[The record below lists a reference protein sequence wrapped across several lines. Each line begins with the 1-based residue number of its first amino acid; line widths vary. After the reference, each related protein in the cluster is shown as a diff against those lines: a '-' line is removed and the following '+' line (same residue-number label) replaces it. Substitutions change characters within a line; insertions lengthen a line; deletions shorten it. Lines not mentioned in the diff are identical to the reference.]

1 MKCEKCGTE
10 IYENSKFCSNC
21 GEQIIKKE
29 PEIIEEDQSEKNDI
43 QEERASKE
51 QPIETSAITIV
62 EEAKEESKEETK
74 TEIIK
79 QPEDKKENVKQVEVI
94 NEEKPGLS
102 IASLILGIAAILCVF
117 EHGILNFT
125 CAILA
130 IVFGAIGRKKGGK
143 GMGTTGMILGIASL
157 SLFFII
163 VTFLLIFASA
173 LIFGIAVS

>member
-10 IYENSKFCSNC
+10 IAENSKFCSNC
-21 GEQIIKKE
+21 GEQVTKKE
-29 PEIIEEDQSEKNDI
+29 PEIIEVQQIKENDI
-43 QEERASKE
+43 QEETVSKE
-51 QPIETSAITIV
+51 EPIETSTITIV
-62 EEAKEESKEETK
+62 EEPKEESK
-74 TEIIK
+74 TEITK
-79 QPEDKKENVKQVEVI
+79 PQEDKKETVKQAEVI
-94 NEEKPGLS
+94 EEEKPGLS

-130 IVFGAIGRKKGGK
+130 IIFGVIGRKKGGK

-157 SLFFII
+157 ALFFII

-173 LIFGIAVS
+173 LILGIAAS

>member
-10 IYENSKFCSNC
+10 IAENSKFCSNC
-21 GEQIIKKE
+21 GEQITKKE
-29 PEIIEEDQSEKNDI
+29 PEIIEVEQLKENDI
-43 QEERASKE
+43 QEEKVNNE
-51 QPIETSAITIV
+51 EPIEATAITIV
-62 EEAKEESKEETK
+62 EEPKEEAK

-79 QPEDKKENVKQVEVI
+79 PHEDKKETIKQAEVI

-157 SLFFII
+157 ALFFII
-163 VTFLLIFASA
+163 VIFLLIFASA
-173 LIFGIAVS
+173 LIFGIAAS